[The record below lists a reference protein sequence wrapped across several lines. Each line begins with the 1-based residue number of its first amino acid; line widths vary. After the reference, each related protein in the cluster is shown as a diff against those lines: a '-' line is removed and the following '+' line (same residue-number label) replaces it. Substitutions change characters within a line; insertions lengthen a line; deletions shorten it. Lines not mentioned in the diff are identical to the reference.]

1 MKNMKKLHLTM
12 LICLLAGCLLFSGC
26 GKSEEN
32 MDKLAEKLSPNR
44 YPTLSGSSVIQQSQQ
59 AAPEDALLYIVNNPT
74 EDEMADI
81 ISYQL
86 LKFDKE
92 APFTLLA
99 PRRQGTI
106 LKLYQIELNEETGKY
121 ERTGAVWE
129 AEKSDKGL
137 IVAAQIERGANAAP
151 TYELYIEHNGYF
163 GSYFFE
169 LPAPDEEGNPTELP
183 QFDFV
188 GHQGV
193 KPDFTAV
200 D

>member
-1 MKNMKKLHLTM
+1 MKKLHLTA

-32 MDKLAEKLSPNR
+32 MDKLAEAINPNR
-44 YPTLSGSSVIQQSQQ
+44 YPTLTGNSVIQQSQQ
-59 AAPEDALLYIVNNPT
+59 AAPEDALLYVVNNPT
-74 EDEMADI
+74 EDEMAEI

-92 APFTLLA
+92 ADFTLLA
-99 PRRQGTI
+99 PRRQGTV
-106 LKLYQIELNEETGKY
+106 LKLYLLELNEETGKY
-121 ERTGAVWE
+121 ERVGAVWE

-137 IVAAQIERGANAAP
+137 IVAAQIEYGPADAP

-169 LPAPDEEGNPTELP
+169 QPAPDEEGNPTELP
-183 QFDFV
+183 KLDFV
-188 GHQGV
+188 GREGV
-193 KPDFTAV
+193 KPDFTDV

>member
-1 MKNMKKLHLTM
+1 MKKLHLTM

-26 GKSEEN
+26 GKSNEN
-32 MDKLAEKLSPNR
+32 MDKMAEKINPNR
-44 YPTLSGSSVIQQSQQ
+44 YPTITGNSVIQQSQQ

-74 EDEMADI
+74 EDEMAEI

-99 PRRQGTI
+99 PRRQGSV
-106 LKLYQIELNEETGKY
+106 LKLYQMELNEETDKY
-121 ERTGAVWE
+121 ERTGVVWE

-137 IVAAQIERGANAAP
+137 IVAAQIERGATDAP
-151 TYELYIEHNGYF
+151 TYELYIEYNGYF

-183 QFDFV
+183 QLDYIDR
-188 GHQGV
+188 QGV
-193 KPDFTAV
+193 KPDFTGV